1 MFIIDG
7 LSVNV
12 SYRFLLLIINDYTA
26 SLKTRSLERNYTLGV
41 VLCIK
46 EKSSANKIYIIV
58 FD

>member
-12 SYRFLLLIINDYTA
+12 SYCFLLLIINDYTA
-26 SLKTRSLERNYTLGV
+26 SLKTRSLEKNYTFGV

-46 EKSSANKIYIIV
+46 GKIMSQQNLFYV